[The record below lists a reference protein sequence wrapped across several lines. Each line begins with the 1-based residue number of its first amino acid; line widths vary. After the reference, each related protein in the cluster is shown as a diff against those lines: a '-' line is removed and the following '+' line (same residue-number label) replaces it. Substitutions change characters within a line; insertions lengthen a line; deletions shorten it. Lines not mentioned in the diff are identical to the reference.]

1 MNKISKQLN
10 KIAKEIISDD
20 LDYQEDYND
29 YDNGQREYKMEHQY
43 EIDVK
48 MKINGQEYSILLNF
62 LANYTVEG
70 QWYDN
75 EIEIDRYGHT
85 ITETQFDIK
94 NIQFESYNDLSVF
107 DRKER
112 EDLQLKDNDNIQLIQ
127 SKEILLHKTFKGTF
141 MQFKKFIQKQLKQY
155 NDYCEYE
162 FSEYINEYKS

>member
-1 MNKISKQLN
+1 MNKISNQL
-10 KIAKEIISDD
+10 KEIAKEIISDN

-29 YDNGQREYKMEHQY
+29 YDTGQREYKMEHQY

-48 MKINGQEYSILLNF
+48 MKINGQEYSILLDF

-70 QWYDN
+70 QWHNN

-112 EDLQLKDNDNIQLIQ
+112 KDLQLKDNDNIQLLK
-127 SKEILLHKTFKGTF
+127 SEEILLDKPFNGTF
-141 MQFKKFIQKQLKQY
+141 MQFKKFIQKQLKYY
-155 NDYCEYE
+155 NDYCEQE
-162 FSEYINEYKS
+162 FSKYINEYES